1 VNGLEFIR
9 RITRLGK
16 ARGVPVRFAERRGKG
31 SHAMVYYGAARTVV
45 KDRKKELGKGLL
57 SAMLR
62 DLGLTMDD
70 IA

>member
-1 VNGLEFIR
+1 MTGAEFVR
-9 RITRLGK
+9 RIRRLGK
-16 ARGVPVRFAERRGKG
+16 VRDVPVRFVERRGKG

-45 KDRKKELGKGLL
+45 KDRKKDLGKGLL